1 MDSIKRVNSFIK
13 QFERKVKQSNK
24 WLADRQK
31 EQGKLYNERKEKYEK
46 IEEENR
52 RIQYSLELLAKDTR
66 NFEYL
71 ERLSDQIE
79 KRMMILRR
87 KKKLWRGYCVI
98 GQ

>member
-1 MDSIKRVNSFIK
+1 M
-13 QFERKVKQSNK
+13 
-24 WLADRQK
+24 
-31 EQGKLYNERKEKYEK
+31 NEKEKYEK